1 MNSPDKTLTFDAG
14 AAITKRRIVK
24 PGAADLAVVQG
35 AAATDFLIGV
45 STDVDS
51 DSGDHVDVIL
61 SGVAEV
67 EYGGNVTRGALLTSD
82 ADGKAVV
89 AAPAAGANNRVIGI
103 AVISGVSGDIGSVL
117 ISPHQIQGA

>member
-1 MNSPDKTLTFDAG
+1 MNSPTKTLTFDAG

-24 PGAADLAVVQG
+24 PGSADYAVIQG
-35 AAATDFLIGV
+35 AAATDFLLGV
-45 STDVDS
+45 TTDVDA
-51 DSGDHVDVIL
+51 DADDRVDVIV

-67 EYGGNVTRGALLTSD
+67 EYGGAVTRGALLTAD

-89 AAPAAGANNRVIGI
+89 AAPAAGVNNRVIGI